1 MNEILNQTDI
11 LINKFK
17 ESDFIKN
24 KDLITLNLYIY
35 YLNKKINKLVL
46 NKKCGN

>member
-1 MNEILNQTDI
+1 MNEIINQTDI

-17 ESDFIKN
+17 ASDMAKN

-35 YLNKKINKLVL
+35 YLNKQINKLVL
-46 NKKCGN
+46 NKKCGS

>member
-17 ESDFIKN
+17 ESDIVKN

-35 YLNKKINKLVL
+35 YLNKQINKLVL
-46 NKKCGN
+46 NKKCG